1 MHCAAKSVRKRKFS
15 RRLNCYGRKGSGE
28 NMVSGLKQEEK
39 LRELKELVQKEVKGE
54 ETSRTLL
61 EDVLWD
67 VLLLLEGSSF
77 ETAKHLHYSYSIKG
91 YEIFVSRKDKSITR
105 STVNLSLWNAMELQ
119 KAGLPVSGPKK
130 LKTFGASYLYPI
142 FIQIGV
148 ILPPEAE
155 QLSLEL

>member
-1 MHCAAKSVRKRKFS
+1 MDTER
-15 RRLNCYGRKGSGE
+15 
-28 NMVSGLKQEEK
+28 KQEEK
-39 LRELKELVQKEVKGE
+39 IRGLKELVQREIKEGGIPHAV
-54 ETSRTLL
+54 L
-61 EDVLWD
+61 EDALWD
-67 VLLLLEGSSF
+67 ALVLLEGENF

-142 FIQIGV
+142 FQELGV
-148 ILPPEAE
+148 IVPDEVE
-155 QLSLEL
+155 QLSFELI

>member
-1 MHCAAKSVRKRKFS
+1 MK
-15 RRLNCYGRKGSGE
+15 
-28 NMVSGLKQEEK
+28 NMDTEEK
-39 LRELKELVQKEVKGE
+39 RAEKISELKRLVQKEIDGGGIPPAK
-54 ETSRTLL
+54 L

-67 VLLLLEGSSF
+67 ALVLLEGKSF
-77 ETAKHLHYSYSIKG
+77 ETAKHLSYSYSIRG

-142 FIQIGV
+142 FMEIGV
-148 ILPPEAE
+148 IVPDEME
-155 QLSLEL
+155 QLSFQL

>member
-1 MHCAAKSVRKRKFS
+1 M
-15 RRLNCYGRKGSGE
+15 E
-28 NMVSGLKQEEK
+28 NMASESKQAEK
-39 LRELKELVQKEVKGE
+39 IRELKELVGKEIKEGGISQTV
-54 ETSRTLL
+54 L
-61 EDVLWD
+61 EDALWD
-67 VLLLLEGSSF
+67 TLVMLEGKCF
-77 ETAKHLHYSYSIKG
+77 ETAKHLKYSYSIKG

-142 FIQIGV
+142 FMEIGV
-148 ILPPEAE
+148 IMPDQME

>member
-1 MHCAAKSVRKRKFS
+1 MASESRQTEKFC
-15 RRLNCYGRKGSGE
+15 R
-28 NMVSGLKQEEK
+28 
-39 LRELKELVQKEVKGE
+39 LKELVGKEVRGE
-54 ETSRTLL
+54 VNSQTLL
-61 EDVLWD
+61 EDALWD
-67 VLLLLEGSSF
+67 VLVELEGKDF
-77 ETAKHLHYSYSIKG
+77 ETAKHLKYSYSIKG

-142 FIQIGV
+142 FMEIGV
-148 ILPPEAE
+148 ILPGETE